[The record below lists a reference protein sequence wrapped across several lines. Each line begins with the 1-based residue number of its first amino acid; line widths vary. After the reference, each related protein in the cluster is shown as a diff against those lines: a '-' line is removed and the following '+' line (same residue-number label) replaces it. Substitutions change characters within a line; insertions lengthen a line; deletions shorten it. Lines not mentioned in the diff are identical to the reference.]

1 MFKKVSLPV
10 QLIAVIVGVFLF
22 GHMLPVSAIKAS
34 YTFSVVFK
42 ELLGFIL
49 PFIIF
54 SFVLTGILSFKKNAP
69 LILAVVLGVICFS
82 NAAVAT
88 ITYLIARLVLPVVAC
103 KMDASQLVMEKQL
116 LPYGAFSL
124 PPLIKSEK
132 ALLLAIVLGIIFSIY
147 RVPAFERAIKQLKKW
162 VEQFVC
168 TVFIPLLP
176 LYVLGFLLKI
186 NYEGTFGSLMSNYGA
201 TFVLI
206 VAVQVVVLLTYYWL
220 AAGCSVAQAGRYIQN
235 TLPSYLTAFSTM
247 SSTATIPVTIQS
259 AEKNVSSKPLVHMA
273 IPIMANVHLL
283 GDCVAT
289 PLLALV
295 SMMLFKG
302 CVASFGTF
310 IVFIGYFCMTMLAAS
325 GIPGGGIIVM
335 IPILISQLGFTSE
348 MIGVITTLYLLLDSF
363 GTAANVMGDGASVIV
378 VDKLLKKLG
387 VDSE

>member
-1 MFKKVSLPV
+1 MFKKLSLPV
-10 QLIAVIVGVFLF
+10 QLIGVIVGVLLF
-22 GHMLPVSAIKAS
+22 GNLLPVWAVKGS
-34 YTFSVVFK
+34 YTFSVIFK

-69 LILAVVLGVICFS
+69 LILAVVLGVICSS
-82 NAAVAT
+82 NAIVAT
-88 ITYLIARLVLPVVAC
+88 ITYWIARLVLPVVAC
-103 KMDASQLVMEKQL
+103 KLDASQLVIDNQL
-116 LPYGAFSL
+116 IPYNSFSL

-132 ALLLAIVLGIIFSIY
+132 ALLLAVTLGIIFSIY
-147 RVPAFERAIKQLKKW
+147 RVLAFEKAMKKLKKW

-168 TVFIPLLP
+168 SIFIPLLP

-206 VAVQVVVLLTYYWL
+206 VAVQAVILLSYYWL
-220 AAGCSVAQAGRYIQN
+220 ASGFNISQAARYIQN
-235 TLPSYLTAFSTM
+235 ALPSYLTAFSTM
-247 SSTATIPVTIQS
+247 SGTATIPVTIQS
-259 AEKNVSSKPLVHMA
+259 AEKNISNIPLVHMA
-273 IPIMANVHLL
+273 VPIMANVHLL

-295 SMMLFKG
+295 TMMLFKG
-302 CVASFGTF
+302 CVASFVTF
-310 IVFIGYFCMTMLAAS
+310 IIFIGYFCMTMLAAS

-335 IPILISQLGFTSE
+335 IPILVSQLGFTPE
-348 MIGVITTLYLLLDSF
+348 MISIITTLYLLLDSF

-378 VDKLLKKLG
+378 VDKLLNKFG
-387 VDSE
+387 IEQE